1 MVAESKMLKHINYL
15 LIGVYFMLS
24 GSILFA
30 ENSGYVER
38 SKLMQNIRLEFSV
51 LARMSREKI
60 EFDESLAT
68 SARLNL
74 LRFAA
79 STPAIFEDD
88 DLPINSEA
96 LPAIWENWDDFVS
109 KSEDL
114 EFALEGVDTS
124 TLIDLRASLGNVG
137 AACGSCHQKYRMN

>member
-1 MVAESKMLKHINYL
+1 MLKHINYI
-15 LIGVYFMLS
+15 LIGVSFMLS

-30 ENSGYVER
+30 ENSGYVKR

>member
-1 MVAESKMLKHINYL
+1 MLKHINYL
-15 LIGVYFMLS
+15 IIGVSFMLS

-96 LPAIWENWDDFVS
+96 LPGIWENWDDFVS

-124 TLIDLRASLGNVG
+124 TLIDLRASL
-137 AACGSCHQKYRMN
+137 

>member
-1 MVAESKMLKHINYL
+1 MLKRINYL
-15 LIGVYFMLS
+15 LIGVSFMLS
-24 GSILFA
+24 GSISFA

-88 DLPINSEA
+88 DLSINSEA

-124 TLIDLRASLGNVG
+124 TLIDLRNSLGNVG

>member
-1 MVAESKMLKHINYL
+1 MENEMLKRINCL
-15 LIGVYFMLS
+15 VIGVLFMLS

-74 LRFAA
+74 LKFAA

-114 EFALEGVDTS
+114 EFVLEGVDTS
-124 TLIDLRASLGNVG
+124 TLIDLRGSLGNVG

>member
-1 MVAESKMLKHINYL
+1 MLKRINCL
-15 LIGVYFMLS
+15 LISVSFMLS

-124 TLIDLRASLGNVG
+124 TLIDLTASLGNVG

>member
-1 MVAESKMLKHINYL
+1 MLKHINYI
-15 LIGVYFMLS
+15 LIGVSFMLS

-60 EFDESLAT
+60 EFNENLAE

-74 LRFAA
+74 LKLAA

-114 EFALEGVDTS
+114 EFVLEGVDTS
-124 TLIDLRASLGNVG
+124 TLINLRDSLGNVG

>member
-1 MVAESKMLKHINYL
+1 MLKGIIYL
-15 LIGVYFMLS
+15 LISLFFMS
-24 GSILFA
+24 SSSILFA
-30 ENSGYVER
+30 ADSGYVAR
-38 SKLMQNIRLEFSV
+38 SKLMQNIRTEFSV

-60 EFDESLAT
+60 EFDKSLAE

-74 LRFAA
+74 LKLAA
-79 STPAIFEDD
+79 STPVIFEDD

-96 LPAIWENWDDFVS
+96 LPAIWQNWDDFVS

-114 EFALEGVDTS
+114 EFVLEGVDTS
-124 TLIDLRASLGNVG
+124 TLIDLRSSLGNVG

>member
-1 MVAESKMLKHINYL
+1 MLKRINYL
-15 LIGVYFMLS
+15 LIGASFMLS

-60 EFDESLAT
+60 EFNENLAE

-74 LRFAA
+74 LKLAA

-109 KSEDL
+109 KSEDF
-114 EFALEGVDTS
+114 EFVLEGVDTS
-124 TLIDLRASLGNVG
+124 TLIDLRDSLGNVG

>member
-1 MVAESKMLKHINYL
+1 MLKRINHL
-15 LIGVYFMLS
+15 LIAIPFMLS

-60 EFDESLAT
+60 EFDKSLAT

-74 LRFAA
+74 LKFAA
-79 STPAIFEDD
+79 STPEI
-88 DLPINSEA
+88 LKMMI
-96 LPAIWENWDDFVS
+96 
-109 KSEDL
+109 
-114 EFALEGVDTS
+114 
-124 TLIDLRASLGNVG
+124 SL
-137 AACGSCHQKYRMN
+137 

>member
-1 MVAESKMLKHINYL
+1 MLKGIVYL
-15 LIGVYFMLS
+15 LMSAFFMFMS
-24 GSILFA
+24 SILVA
-30 ENSGYVER
+30 ADSGYVER

-60 EFDESLAT
+60 EFNESLAT

-74 LRFAA
+74 LKFAA
-79 STPAIFEDD
+79 STPAIFADG

-96 LPAIWENWDDFVS
+96 LPAIWENWDDFLS

-124 TLIDLRASLGNVG
+124 TLIDLRGSLGNVG

>member
-1 MVAESKMLKHINYL
+1 MENLILKIVIYL
-15 LIGVYFMLS
+15 LLSAFFMFIS
-24 GSILFA
+24 SILFA
-30 ENSGYVER
+30 ADSGYVER

-60 EFDESLAT
+60 EFDESLAE
-68 SARLNL
+68 SARINL
-74 LRFAA
+74 LQLAA
-79 STPAIFEDD
+79 STPTIFEDD

-96 LPAIWENWDDFVS
+96 LPEIWENWDDFVS

-114 EFALEGVDTS
+114 EFVLEGIDTS
-124 TLIDLRASLGNVG
+124 TLTDLRGSLGNVG

>member
-1 MVAESKMLKHINYL
+1 MENEMLKRINYL
-15 LIGVYFMLS
+15 LMGVTFMLS
-24 GSILFA
+24 GSLLFA

-74 LRFAA
+74 LKFAA

-96 LPAIWENWDDFVS
+96 LPAIWENWNDFLS
-109 KSEDL
+109 KSEDF

-124 TLIDLRASLGNVG
+124 TLIDLRGSLGNVG

>member
-1 MVAESKMLKHINYL
+1 MLKGIIYL
-15 LIGVYFMLS
+15 LISLLFMSS

-30 ENSGYVER
+30 ADSGYVAR
-38 SKLMQNIRLEFSV
+38 SKLMQNIRTEFSV

-60 EFDESLAT
+60 EFDKSLAE
-68 SARLNL
+68 SAHLNL
-74 LRFAA
+74 LKLAA
-79 STPAIFEDD
+79 STPVIFEDD

-96 LPAIWENWDDFVS
+96 LPAIWQNWDDFVS

-114 EFALEGVDTS
+114 EFVLEGVDTS
-124 TLIDLRASLGNVG
+124 TLIDLRSSLGNVG

>member
-1 MVAESKMLKHINYL
+1 MS
-15 LIGVYFMLS
+15 S

-30 ENSGYVER
+30 ADSGYVAR
-38 SKLMQNIRLEFSV
+38 SKLMQNIRTEFSV

-60 EFDESLAT
+60 EFDKSLAE

-74 LRFAA
+74 LKLAA
-79 STPAIFEDD
+79 STPVIFEDD

-96 LPAIWENWDDFVS
+96 LPAIWQNWDDFVS

-114 EFALEGVDTS
+114 EFVLEGVDTS
-124 TLIDLRASLGNVG
+124 TLIDLRSSLGNVG

>member
-1 MVAESKMLKHINYL
+1 MEDEMLKGIIYL
-15 LIGVYFMLS
+15 LISLLFMSS

-30 ENSGYVER
+30 ADSGYVAR
-38 SKLMQNIRLEFSV
+38 SKLMQNIRTEFSV

-60 EFDESLAT
+60 EFDKSLAE

-74 LRFAA
+74 LKLAA
-79 STPAIFEDD
+79 STPVIFEDD

-96 LPAIWENWDDFVS
+96 LPAIWQNWDDFIS

-114 EFALEGVDTS
+114 EFVLEGVDTS
-124 TLIDLRASLGNVG
+124 TLIDLRSSLGNVG

>member
-1 MVAESKMLKHINYL
+1 MLKRINYL
-15 LIGVYFMLS
+15 LIGVSFMLS

-96 LPAIWENWDDFVS
+96 LPAIWENWNDFLS

-124 TLIDLRASLGNVG
+124 TLIDLRGSLGNVG

>member
-1 MVAESKMLKHINYL
+1 MLKHINYL
-15 LIGVYFMLS
+15 LTGVSFMLS

-30 ENSGYVER
+30 ENSGYIER

-96 LPAIWENWDDFVS
+96 LPTIWENWNDFLS

-124 TLIDLRASLGNVG
+124 TLIDLRGSLGNVG

>member
-1 MVAESKMLKHINYL
+1 MLKHINYL
-15 LIGVYFMLS
+15 LIGVSFMLS

-60 EFDESLAT
+60 EFDESLAE

-74 LRFAA
+74 LKLAA
-79 STPAIFEDD
+79 STPTIFEDD

-114 EFALEGVDTS
+114 EFVLEGVDTS
-124 TLIDLRASLGNVG
+124 TLIDLRGSLGNVG

>member
-1 MVAESKMLKHINYL
+1 MLKHSNYL
-15 LIGVYFMLS
+15 LIGVFFMLS

-30 ENSGYVER
+30 ENSGYIER

-60 EFDESLAT
+60 EFDESLAEA
-68 SARLNL
+68 ARLNL
-74 LRFAA
+74 LKLAA
-79 STPAIFEDD
+79 STPTVFEDD

-109 KSEDL
+109 KSEDF
-114 EFALEGVDTS
+114 EFVLEGVDTS
-124 TLIDLRASLGNVG
+124 TLIDLRDSLGNVG
-137 AACGSCHQKYRMN
+137 AACGACHQKYRMN

>member
-1 MVAESKMLKHINYL
+1 MSKSIICL
-15 LIGVYFMLS
+15 LISLFFMS
-24 GSILFA
+24 NSSILFA
-30 ENSGYVER
+30 ADSGYVAR
-38 SKLMQNIRLEFSV
+38 SKLMQNIRSEFSV

-60 EFDESLAT
+60 EFDKSLAE

-74 LRFAA
+74 LKLAA
-79 STPAIFEDD
+79 STPVIFEDD

-96 LPAIWENWDDFVS
+96 LPAIWQNWDNFVS

-114 EFALEGVDTS
+114 EFVLEGVDTS
-124 TLIDLRASLGNVG
+124 TLIDLRSSLGNVG

>member
-1 MVAESKMLKHINYL
+1 MLKHINYI
-15 LIGVYFMLS
+15 LIGVSFMLS

-68 SARLNL
+68 SSRLNL

-88 DLPINSEA
+88 DLPINLS
-96 LPAIWENWDDFVS
+96 
-109 KSEDL
+109 
-114 EFALEGVDTS
+114 
-124 TLIDLRASLGNVG
+124 LI
-137 AACGSCHQKYRMN
+137 HI

>member
-1 MVAESKMLKHINYL
+1 MGNEMLKRINYL
-15 LIGVYFMLS
+15 LMGVTFMLS
-24 GSILFA
+24 GSLLFA

-38 SKLMQNIRLEFSV
+38 SKLMQNIRLEFSI

-74 LRFAA
+74 LKFAA
-79 STPAIFEDD
+79 STPAVFEDD

-96 LPAIWENWDDFVS
+96 LPAIWENWDDFLS

-114 EFALEGVDTS
+114 EFALEGIDTS
-124 TLIDLRASLGNVG
+124 TLVDLRGSLGNVG

>member
-1 MVAESKMLKHINYL
+1 MLKRINYL
-15 LIGVYFMLS
+15 LIGVTFMLS

-38 SKLMQNIRLEFSV
+38 SKLIQNIRLEFSV

-124 TLIDLRASLGNVG
+124 TLIDLRGSLGNVG

>member
-1 MVAESKMLKHINYL
+1 MLKGIICL
-15 LIGVYFMLS
+15 LISLFFMS
-24 GSILFA
+24 NSSILFA
-30 ENSGYVER
+30 ADSGYVAR
-38 SKLMQNIRLEFSV
+38 SKLMQNIRTEFSV

-60 EFDESLAT
+60 EFDKSLAE

-74 LRFAA
+74 LKFAA
-79 STPAIFEDD
+79 STPVIFEDD

-96 LPAIWENWDDFVS
+96 LPAIWQNWDDFVS

-114 EFALEGVDTS
+114 EFVLEGVDTS
-124 TLIDLRASLGNVG
+124 TLIDLRSSLGNVG

>member
-1 MVAESKMLKHINYL
+1 MLKHINYI
-15 LIGVYFMLS
+15 LIGVSFMLS

-60 EFDESLAT
+60 EFDENLAT

-96 LPAIWENWDDFVS
+96 LPAIWENWDDFLS

-114 EFALEGVDTS
+114 EFALEGIDTS
-124 TLIDLRASLGNVG
+124 TLIDLRGSLGNVG

>member
-1 MVAESKMLKHINYL
+1 MLKRINYL
-15 LIGVYFMLS
+15 LIGVTFMLS

-74 LRFAA
+74 LKFAA

-96 LPAIWENWDDFVS
+96 LPAIWGTWDDFLS

-124 TLIDLRASLGNVG
+124 TLIDLRGSLGNVG

>member
-1 MVAESKMLKHINYL
+1 
-15 LIGVYFMLS
+15 MLS

-74 LRFAA
+74 LKFAA
-79 STPAIFEDD
+79 STPDIFEDD
-88 DLPINSEA
+88 DL
-96 LPAIWENWDDFVS
+96 L
-109 KSEDL
+109 
-114 EFALEGVDTS
+114 
-124 TLIDLRASLGNVG
+124 
-137 AACGSCHQKYRMN
+137 

>member
-1 MVAESKMLKHINYL
+1 MLKHINYL
-15 LIGVYFMLS
+15 LTGVFFVLS

-30 ENSGYVER
+30 ENSAYVER

>member
-1 MVAESKMLKHINYL
+1 MLKHSNYL
-15 LIGVYFMLS
+15 LIGVFFMLS

-68 SARLNL
+68 SARINL

-124 TLIDLRASLGNVG
+124 TLIDLRTSLGNVG

>member
-1 MVAESKMLKHINYL
+1 MLKGIIYL
-15 LIGVYFMLS
+15 LMSVFFMFIS
-24 GSILFA
+24 SILFA
-30 ENSGYVER
+30 ADSGYVER

-60 EFDESLAT
+60 EFDESLAEST
-68 SARLNL
+68 RLNL
-74 LRFAA
+74 LKFAA

-114 EFALEGVDTS
+114 EFVLEGVDTS
-124 TLIDLRASLGNVG
+124 TLIDLRGSLGNVG
-137 AACGSCHQKYRMN
+137 AACGSCLLYTSPSPRD

>member
-1 MVAESKMLKHINYL
+1 MLKRINYL
-15 LIGVYFMLS
+15 LMGVTFMLS
-24 GSILFA
+24 GSLLLA

-74 LRFAA
+74 LKFAA
-79 STPAIFEDD
+79 STPAVFEDD

-96 LPAIWENWDDFVS
+96 LPAIWENWDDFLS

-114 EFALEGVDTS
+114 EFALEGIDTS
-124 TLIDLRASLGNVG
+124 TLVDLRGSLGNVG

>member
-1 MVAESKMLKHINYL
+1 MLKHINYL
-15 LIGVYFMLS
+15 LIGVFFMLS

-51 LARMSREKI
+51 LARMTREKI

-68 SARLNL
+68 SACLNL

-96 LPAIWENWDDFVS
+96 LPEIWENWDDFVS

-124 TLIDLRASLGNVG
+124 TLIDLRNSLGNVG
-137 AACGSCHQKYRMN
+137 ASCGSCHQKYRMN

>member
-1 MVAESKMLKHINYL
+1 MLKHINYL
-15 LIGVYFMLS
+15 LIGVSFMLS

-96 LPAIWENWDDFVS
+96 LPAIWENWDDFLS

-114 EFALEGVDTS
+114 EFALEGIDTS
-124 TLIDLRASLGNVG
+124 TLIDLRGSLGNVG

>member
-1 MVAESKMLKHINYL
+1 MLKHINYL
-15 LIGVYFMLS
+15 LIGVSFMLS

-96 LPAIWENWDDFVS
+96 LPEIWENWDDFVS

-124 TLIDLRASLGNVG
+124 TLIDLRTSLGNVG

>member
-1 MVAESKMLKHINYL
+1 MLKRINYL
-15 LIGVYFMLS
+15 LIGVFFMLS

-74 LRFAA
+74 LKFAV
-79 STPAIFEDD
+79 STPDIFEDD

-96 LPAIWENWDDFVS
+96 SPTIWENWDDFVS

>member
-1 MVAESKMLKHINYL
+1 MENEILKRIDYL
-15 LIGVYFMLS
+15 LIGALFMLS

-74 LRFAA
+74 LKFAA
-79 STPAIFEDD
+79 SAPVIFEDD

-96 LPAIWENWDDFVS
+96 LPAIWENWDDFLS

-124 TLIDLRASLGNVG
+124 TLIDLRGSLGNVG

>member
-1 MVAESKMLKHINYL
+1 MLKRINCL
-15 LIGVYFMLS
+15 LIGVSFMLS

-74 LRFAA
+74 LKFAA

-124 TLIDLRASLGNVG
+124 TLIDLRGSLGNVG